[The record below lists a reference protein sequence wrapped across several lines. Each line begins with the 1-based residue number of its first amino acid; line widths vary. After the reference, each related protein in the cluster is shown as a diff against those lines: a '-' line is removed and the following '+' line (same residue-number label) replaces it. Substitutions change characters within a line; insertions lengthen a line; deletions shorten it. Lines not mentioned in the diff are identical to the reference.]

1 MEINKAKELYF
12 RYLRVEKGVSEE
24 TLKAY
29 DYDLKKFF
37 STLKREDTEDV
48 LPTDILDFV
57 RLENRHLLSS
67 ATVSRRLSVTKNFYN
82 FLESEGYLSEDMVEV
97 PTPKGSKNLPQV
109 LSLEEMEDLLNA
121 PDVSKDEGL
130 RDKAMMELMYS
141 SGLRVSE
148 LLALKVS
155 QISSEKMTIRVI
167 GKGSK
172 ERIVPVGE
180 YALEYVEQYIHTAR
194 KKNPGHKTN
203 ILFLNRYGKPLSRQ
217 YFFLQIKKY
226 GEQAGIEKE
235 LSPHTIRHCFATHL
249 LENNADLRT
258 IQEMLGHS
266 SISTTQI
273 YTNVSSERTL
283 SAYDLFKRKK

>member
-24 TLKAY
+24 TIKSY

-37 STLKREDTEDV
+37 AALNREDTDEL
-48 LPTDILDFV
+48 LPTDIIDFV
-57 RLENRHLLSS
+57 RIENRHLLSS
-67 ATVSRRLSVTKNFYN
+67 STVSRRLSATKNFYQ
-82 FLESEGYLSEDMVEV
+82 FLESEGYLKEDMVEV
-97 PTPKGSKNLPQV
+97 SAPKGAKTLPQV
-109 LSLEEMEDLLNA
+109 LSFEEMEDLLNA
-121 PDVSKDEGL
+121 PDVTKDEGL

-148 LLALKVS
+148 LLSLKLS

-180 YALEYVEQYIHTAR
+180 YALEYVNEYINTAR
-194 KKNPGHKTN
+194 KKNPGRKTN

-226 GEQAGIEKE
+226 GEMAGIKKE

-249 LENNADLRT
+249 LENNADLRV

-266 SISTTQI
+266 SIATTQI
-273 YTNVSSERTL
+273 YTSVSSQRTL